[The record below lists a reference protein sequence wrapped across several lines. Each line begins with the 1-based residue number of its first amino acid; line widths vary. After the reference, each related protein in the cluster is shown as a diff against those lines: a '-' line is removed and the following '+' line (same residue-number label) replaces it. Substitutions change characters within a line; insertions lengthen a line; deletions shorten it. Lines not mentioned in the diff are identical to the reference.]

1 MVASFEGRSE
11 PRGRTRDRLV
21 RVKLERAIRPTGAAR
36 RPDQKPGKRMNWLG
50 VHSSGWSWIGHAVH
64 DPDSPDDA
72 GFARAPGQR
81 ALTSAISRFSRP
93 GTGIWTPPS
102 PLVLLDLDVN
112 RLSESG
118 SVSYGGGHRRDQ
130 PVFDTPSRHGPLRDR
145 TRDGLSGPSPWQ
157 NIEAALPPLVDVR
170 SRPDTA
176 DDDQAVIVVE
186 LDHDAIRSDL
196 RRVVRSEV
204 ALERFQQEMGV
215 LLLPQCGELVPYP
228 ARHDAVARR

>member
-112 RLSESG
+112 RLSESV
-118 SVSYGGGHRRDQ
+118 SVSSGGGIGGISRFLILHR
-130 PVFDTPSRHGPLRDR
+130 DTVHCAIGPGTVCL
-145 TRDGLSGPSPWQ
+145 
-157 NIEAALPPLVDVR
+157 
-170 SRPDTA
+170 
-176 DDDQAVIVVE
+176 
-186 LDHDAIRSDL
+186 
-196 RRVVRSEV
+196 
-204 ALERFQQEMGV
+204 V
-215 LLLPQCGELVPYP
+215 LLPGKI
-228 ARHDAVARR
+228 